1 MHTYICTFLV
11 HTHTIDV
18 YNTHRH
24 KKHVKRRYSMGPHMN
39 PTWIAWFQELLNSVA
54 PGSAS
59 LATAAAALP
68 AVAVPPAVPA
78 VLGKH
83 RSCCSGRKG
92 KWLVEWNHKYIYIQ
106 YGSLNYKCMV
116 GWWWYVSKIHMAG
129 GFVLVWVEGIVLV
142 YHSLDLASSGTENR
156 ISSSDGVGWQCTAA
170 TVVDHLCR
178 QLRWRKA
185 YVGYVKGARIWV
197 YDMMVIYFYNV
208 IYHTHI

>member
-1 MHTYICTFLV
+1 MS
-11 HTHTIDV
+11 TI
-18 YNTHRH
+18 
-24 KKHVKRRYSMGPHMN
+24 
-39 PTWIAWFQELLNSVA
+39 PTATKNMLNVGIAWDPIWTLHEL
-54 PGSAS
+54 PGSRS
-59 LATAAAALP
+59 YWTQWHLAVLP
-68 AVAVPPAVPA
+68 SPQQRRPCQRWRCHQPCQQCWGNTGHVAVEEKVN
-78 VLGKH
+78 G
-83 RSCCSGRKG
+83 
-92 KWLVEWNHKYIYIQ
+92 WWNEIINIYIYIQ